1 MKILH
6 NIWLIATLMMLS
18 MTLSGCEQDDSVTSE
33 DLKTYVIGTWR
44 SHHVT
49 VYTTDGRENIVNVT
63 KNNAY
68 SSLYVEMTFQKDGKV
83 ISEYWQQNSNGSS
96 SWKRDVDSYTINGD
110 NIIIKEDADNGF
122 NNGLTF
128 NTDLGG
134 GSTRSSVNELALTID
149 RSNGMLYTRVSE
161 NVHGVQITANLYF
174 KK

>member
-1 MKILH
+1 MKRLH
-6 NIWLIATLMMLS
+6 NIWLIATLMILS
-18 MTLSGCEQDDSVTSE
+18 MTFSGCEQDYAVTSE

-68 SSLYVEMTFQKDGKV
+68 SNLYVEMTFQKDGKM
-83 ISEYWQQNSNGSS
+83 ISEYWQQNSDGSS

-110 NIIIKEDADNGF
+110 NIVIKEDA

-128 NTDLGG
+128 NIDFGG
-134 GSTRSSVNELALTID
+134 SSTRSSVNELALTID

>member
-1 MKILH
+1 MKRLH
-6 NIWLIATLMMLS
+6 NIWLIATLMILS
-18 MTLSGCEQDDSVTSE
+18 MTFSGCEQDDAVTSE

-49 VYTTDGRENIVNVT
+49 VYTTDGRENKVNIT

-68 SSLYVEMTFQKDGKV
+68 SSLYVEMTFQEDGKV

-110 NIIIKEDADNGF
+110 NVIIKEDADND
-122 NNGLTF
+122 LTF
-128 NTDLGG
+128 NTNLGG